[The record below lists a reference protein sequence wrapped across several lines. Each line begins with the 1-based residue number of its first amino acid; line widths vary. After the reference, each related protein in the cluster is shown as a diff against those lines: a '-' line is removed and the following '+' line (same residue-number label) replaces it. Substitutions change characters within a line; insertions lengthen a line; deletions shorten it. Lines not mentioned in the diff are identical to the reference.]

1 MGERLFK
8 PQDAHKLEDPE
19 RQIWLPVVD
28 VIRASAIRPGMRVA
42 DIGAGT
48 GYFAIPMALAVGVGG
63 KVYAVD
69 LQSEMLN
76 KLQQKLTK
84 PGAPRNI
91 ELVRGEASKTSLP
104 SRCVDVVFVANV
116 WHEVEDPAAVL
127 QEAARILAPG
137 GSLALLDWR
146 PDTSPP
152 PGPPADHRLPAAG
165 VLQFLVESGWTTDE
179 PANIGHYSY
188 FIGAI
193 PPNTIVSATS

>member
-28 VIRASAIRPGMRVA
+28 VIRASAIRPGISVA

-48 GYFAIPMALAVGVGG
+48 GYFAIPLARAVGVGG

-69 LQSEMLN
+69 LQPEMLN
-76 KLQQKLTK
+76 KLREKLAG
-84 PGAPRNI
+84 PDAPRNI
-91 ELVRGEASKTSLP
+91 ELVRGAASKTTLP
-104 SRCVDVVFVANV
+104 SMCADFVFVANV
-116 WHEVEDPAAVL
+116 WHEVEDHAAAL

-146 PDTSPP
+146 SDTSPP

-165 VLQFLVESGWTTDE
+165 VLQFLVESGWTTNG
-179 PANIGHYSY
+179 PANIGRYSY
-188 FIGAI
+188 FIRAI